1 MNIYRAVQLAS
12 LLHRKSQ
19 KYGIEQFQVDVYFQE
34 EKYRIL
40 IFNQEFTTPRR
51 VIFAKVKQNEIPS
64 SICVFEE
71 KSYVHEGEE
80 LTSFINQLDEEII
93 EGLLRSN
100 GKYLLRTQTYAQRLD
115 RLMDR
120 YNDYQTLYDK
130 TQDPEFQKKASRLV
144 HLVHLYVF
152 NKK

>member
-1 MNIYRAVQLAS
+1 MNTYRAVQLAS
-12 LLHRKSQ
+12 VLHRKSQ
-19 KYGIEQFQVDVYFQE
+19 KYGIEQFQVDIYFQE

-40 IFNQEFTTPRR
+40 IFNHDFTTPKR

-80 LTSFINQLDEEII
+80 LVSFINQLDEEII

-100 GKYLLRTQTYAQRLD
+100 GKYLLRTETYSQRLD

-120 YNDYQTLYDK
+120 YNDYQTLYET
-130 TQDPEFQKKASRLV
+130 TQDPHYQKKAIRLVYLV
-144 HLVHLYVF
+144 HLFVF